1 MCWKE
6 SPSRCPTESSLSPDY
21 AHNPRGLQRKGTTRS
36 QESGYESSINSPVS
50 PLMGPETLEQ
60 SGMGPYP
67 GAPYSNEDMSL
78 TLELH
83 TIHSGASP
91 SQAPTHQVPPV
102 PTPRNRQEYHGNDA
116 THVWGV
122 WVLWLLTH
130 HTMPSILDVDYNCTY
145 SAFLWLN
152 DSLVQ
157 YFSFW
162 LWMVDP
168 FKFGMDELTNSLC
181 LVWHIHLNPP
191 PILYSHYTFST
202 LEPVFCTR

>member
-1 MCWKE
+1 
-6 SPSRCPTESSLSPDY
+6 
-21 AHNPRGLQRKGTTRS
+21 
-36 QESGYESSINSPVS
+36 
-50 PLMGPETLEQ
+50 MGPETLEQ

-91 SQAPTHQVPPV
+91 SQAPTHQVPV

-130 HTMPSILDVDYNCTY
+130 HTMPSILDADCNCTY
-145 SAFLWLN
+145 SAFFVAQWLSSAIL
-152 DSLVQ
+152 SLLTLNGKSIQIWNGWTYKFIVAGVTYPPHSPSYIVQ
-157 YFSFW
+157 
-162 LWMVDP
+162 
-168 FKFGMDELTNSLC
+168 SLHLPNFRTC
-181 LVWHIHLNPP
+181 LLHALN
-191 PILYSHYTFST
+191 
-202 LEPVFCTR
+202 